1 MSRDRLAFF
10 KCRLTRPL
18 RSTSVSRVYE
28 KSQRG
33 RENDLQKERERDAFL
48 LPLPAAAAAAAALLG
63 DLFVIITGYSY
74 YRAEGRK
81 ASDQSTIIITVS
93 KLRSAVESS

>member
-48 LPLPAAAAAAAALLG
+48 LPLPAAAAAALLG
-63 DLFVIITGYSY
+63 DLFVIITGY